1 MRWSLQIARVA
12 GIGIYIHWTFL
23 ILPAW
28 IIIES
33 LNDGAAAREIIG
45 TLVFVMALFGCV
57 ILHELGH
64 ALTAKHYGIVTRDIT
79 LLPIGGVARM
89 ERIPEEPK
97 QELLVALAGPAV
109 NVVIAAVLAAILFA
123 TGRLHDLSSQLN
135 LEHGPFLVNLMV
147 VNVMLVAFNLL
158 PAFPMDGGR
167 VLRALLATR
176 LPYARATQIA
186 ATIGQGMAVMFGIAG
201 FLSGQWPWLFIA
213 LFVYIGAQEEAHMA
227 QMRTVFRGV
236 PARDAMMTRFVAL
249 PPGVSVQS
257 AAEELLKGY
266 QQDFPVVE
274 ADQLLGILTRQDLF
288 KALAAG
294 KADQSVAEIMHRDCP
309 IIEETAMLDAVVPLL
324 RNRDC
329 STIAVMKRGRLAGLL
344 NGENISEWMMIRTGT
359 VQAPKPLL

>member
-1 MRWSLQIARVA
+1 MRWSLRIARVA

-33 LNDGAAAREIIG
+33 LNDGDGAQQIIG
-45 TLVFVMALFGCV
+45 TLAFVMALFGCV
-57 ILHELGH
+57 VLHELGH

-109 NVVIAAVLAAILFA
+109 NVVIAAVLAAILFV
-123 TGRLHDLSSQLN
+123 TGRLSHFTPIN

-213 LFVYIGAQEEAHMA
+213 LFVYIGAQEEAHLA

-236 PARDAMMTRFVAL
+236 PAREAMMTRFVAL
-249 PPGVSVQS
+249 TPQVSVQS

-274 ADQLLGILTRQDLF
+274 SDQLLGILTRQDVF

-294 KADQSVAEIMHRDCP
+294 KAEQPVADIMHRDCP
-309 IIEETAMLDAVVPLL
+309 VIEETAMLDAVVPLL
-324 RNRDC
+324 REGGCN
-329 STIAVMKRGRLAGLL
+329 TIAVMKRGRLAGLL

-359 VQAPKPLL
+359 TQASKPLL